1 MKEPMSDEEVRNR
14 LEGMDR
20 YNAYFARET
29 DEKGKPL
36 TQHIVGDNERWN
48 IMTRE
53 WGVDPARFGFTK
65 PPERDTN
72 KPAAIVTVATHD
84 L

>member
-29 DEKGKPL
+29 DEKGNPL
-36 TQHIVGDNERWN
+36 TQHVVGDNERWN

-53 WGVDPARFGFTK
+53 WGVDPTKFGFTK
-65 PPERDTN
+65 PPERGA
-72 KPAAIVTVATHD
+72 KKQEFIHG

>member
-1 MKEPMSDEEVRNR
+1 MKEPMSDIEVRNR
-14 LEGMDR
+14 LEGMEK

-36 TQHIVGDNERWN
+36 TQHMVGENERWN

-53 WGVDPARFGFTK
+53 WSVDPTRFGFTK
-65 PPERDTN
+65 PPERN
-72 KPAAIVTVATHD
+72 AAKKQEAIHG